1 MTHTQLEEFDFFA
14 YEKLAKQNGFFQ
26 IAGVD
31 EAGRG
36 PLAGPVVAAACIIP
50 EGLVIEGV
58 NDSKQLTPEKRA
70 KIFDIL
76 ISSKDVQYGIGV
88 LEADE
93 IDQINILQA
102 TFKAMQR
109 AVENLKIPPDFVLV
123 DGSLLP
129 KWKYPSRA
137 IVKGDSLSYSIAAA
151 SILAKETRDELMK
164 SYEIAFPGYGF
175 GKHKGYG
182 TKAHIEAIERL
193 GPCLIHRKTFEPIKS
208 LIASLS
214 FSLQKS

>member
-1 MTHTQLEEFDFFA
+1 MLHAQLQEFDFFA
-14 YEKLAKQNGFFQ
+14 YEKFAKQKGYLQ

-50 EGLVIEGV
+50 EGFMIDGV
-58 NDSKQLTPEKRA
+58 NDSKQLSPAKRA
-70 KIFDIL
+70 GIFDLL
-76 ISSKDVQYGIGV
+76 ISSKDIQYGLGV
-88 LEADE
+88 IESKE
-93 IDQINILQA
+93 IDEINILQA

-109 AVENLKIPPDFVLV
+109 ALESLKIPPDFVLV

-164 SYEIAFPGYGF
+164 SHEISFPGYGF

-182 TKAHIEAIERL
+182 TKAHIEAIQRL
-193 GPCLIHRKTFEPIKS
+193 GPCPIHRKSFEPIKS
-208 LIASLS
+208 LLASV
-214 FSLQKS
+214 

>member
-1 MTHTQLEEFDFFA
+1 MPAEGFDFFS
-14 YEKLAKQNGFFQ
+14 YEKRAHLKGYKFV
-26 IAGVD
+26 AGVD

-50 EGLVIEGV
+50 EGLYIDGV

-70 KIFDIL
+70 KIFDLL
-76 ISSKDVQYGIGV
+76 ISSPDVMYGIGIV
-88 LEADE
+88 EADE

-102 TFKAMQR
+102 TFRAMQR
-109 AVENLKIPPDFVLV
+109 AVEKLPTLPDFVLV

-129 KWKYPSRA
+129 KWKYPSQA

-151 SILAKETRDELMK
+151 SIIAKETRDELMK
-164 SYEIAFPGYGF
+164 CYDIQFPGYGF

-182 TKAHIEAIERL
+182 TKTHVEAIESL

-208 LIASLS
+208 LLVASLG
-214 FSLQKS
+214 